1 MKRAHIRDAVALIEL
16 ADILETEMKM
26 NVVWDELKA
35 AKKLKQLRG
44 EQKHNR
50 GLSFPTISAYGG
62 NGAVIH
68 YKPNNV
74 TNTRIGYD
82 AFYLLDS
89 GTLDYLIRKH
99 VHLFISK
106 KKLCL
111 SGLIRYSQPAWVI
124 LTQNNWHVKNSFKI
138 HF

>member
-89 GTLDYLIRKH
+89 GTLDNLIRAHYLIHKRTGC
-99 VHLFISK
+99 VICERYISK
-106 KKLCL
+106 PDEDKEISYRFEIDK
-111 SGLIRYSQPAWVI
+111 
-124 LTQNNWHVKNSFKI
+124 
-138 HF
+138 